1 MKHKFTKNNTFYT
14 IAVYALITI
23 LLATIGIKLIM
34 NWETTSGF
42 LKNLVGALTPFL
54 LGFFIAY
61 IINPLAEIISQK
73 ILKGLFRIKPVKLR
87 KVISIFL
94 SYIIVFGAIATILFY
109 IIPQI
114 ADTLTQIS
122 TFIES
127 AQTGYNKVMNIIK
140 EIEENNP
147 SWNLQPVYDF
157 IEDIPSMISTF
168 ITDSLP
174 QIVPTIF
181 TTSVSLISGVID
193 FLIAVIVSMY
203 MLIDKPHIINNAKKL
218 VYVLAGSEKGD
229 KIVTTAGECNR
240 IFGGFI
246 VGKMLDSLI
255 IGILCWLFM
264 TMLELPY
271 ALVISVIVGVTN
283 MIPYFGPFIGAIPG
297 VVLLLIVDIKYAI
310 IFGILIFILQQF
322 DGLYLGPKILG
333 ESTGIRPI
341 WIIFAITFGG
351 WLAGVIGMFLGVPIV
366 AVITYLMDKNMK
378 VKIAKRNI
386 TFEED
391 KETGIITRSGM
402 IVDDTEYQVNKEK

>member
-1 MKHKFTKNNTFYT
+1 M
-14 IAVYALITI
+14 
-23 LLATIGIKLIM
+23 
-34 NWETTSGF
+34 
-42 LKNLVGALTPFL
+42 
-54 LGFFIAY
+54 
-61 IINPLAEIISQK
+61 
-73 ILKGLFRIKPVKLR
+73 
-87 KVISIFL
+87 
-94 SYIIVFGAIATILFY
+94 
-109 IIPQI
+109 
-114 ADTLTQIS
+114 
-122 TFIES
+122 
-127 AQTGYNKVMNIIK
+127 IK

>member
-218 VYVLAGSEKGD
+218 VYVLAGSEKGH